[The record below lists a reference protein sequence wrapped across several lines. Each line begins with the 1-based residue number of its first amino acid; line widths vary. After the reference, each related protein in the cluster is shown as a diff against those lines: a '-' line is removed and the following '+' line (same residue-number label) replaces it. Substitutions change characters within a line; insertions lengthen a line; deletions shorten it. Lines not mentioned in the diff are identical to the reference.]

1 MRQKIVLVIA
11 AMLAFCC
18 AFSCQKV
25 ETPKSPESVA
35 VITKPQ
41 AAGEPNTAG
50 TRPVTIAATSH
61 WTATSD
67 SNWLTVSPAEGD
79 KGMQEVILTFSANT
93 TGQERTGKVTFTAG
107 TYSETFVLVQN
118 K

>member
-1 MRQKIVLVIA
+1 MRQKIVLAIVA
-11 AMLAFCC
+11 LLTVCC
-18 AFSCQKV
+18 VFSCQKV
-25 ETPKSPESVA
+25 EPQKSPESVA

-41 AAGEPNTAG
+41 PTGEPSTAG

-67 SNWLTVSPAEGD
+67 SNWLTVSPAEGE
-79 KGMQEVILTFSANT
+79 KGMQEVILTFSDNT
-93 TGQERTGKVTFTAG
+93 TGQERTGKVTFTSG